1 MEKPFSCTI
10 CDKGSSQIN
19 ALRINVKNNTREK
32 SPLVAHYVVK
42 ALVLKVWSLA
52 IEPGVSRKSGSH
64 TSTAQAQR
72 LQGLNLQLLPV
83 GESNPGLPR
92 DKRGY

>member
-1 MEKPFSCTI
+1 M
-10 CDKGSSQIN
+10 
-19 ALRINVKNNTREK
+19 RINVKNNSREK

-42 ALVLKVWSLA
+42 ALVFKVWSLV

-64 TSTAQAQR
+64 TSTAQAHR
-72 LQGLNLQLLPV
+72 LQGLNFQRLPV

-92 DKRGY
+92 DKPGIYHYTNVEKTFGQKRQSNP

>member
-1 MEKPFSCTI
+1 MEEPFSCTI

-42 ALVLKVWSLA
+42 ALVLKCGA
-52 IEPGVSRKSGSH
+52 
-64 TSTAQAQR
+64 
-72 LQGLNLQLLPV
+72 LQ
-83 GESNPGLPR
+83 
-92 DKRGY
+92 